1 MPMPAGLIPVGNA
14 VSATGMP
21 KPDRPNNMPKAPNAL
36 AALRNNYEPLPWT
49 DFYDSTEKINDMVPV
64 YIAGTEGH
72 VFVCLHGAGH
82 SAMSFARL
90 AETLK
95 PTSTIVAFDWR
106 GHGTHEREDAAEMSQ
121 ETLIADTL

>member
-1 MPMPAGLIPVGNA
+1 MIL
-14 VSATGMP
+14 
-21 KPDRPNNMPKAPNAL
+21 
-36 AALRNNYEPLPWT
+36 

-106 GHGTHEREDAAEMSQ
+106 GHGTHEREDANEMSQ